1 MILNDKT
8 KPCALLYTNI
18 KRNYVTALAYMV
30 LKIVMINA
38 YNDAHLISSQ
48 YQMIN
53 LTDELIR
60 IEQRESLFE
69 KVLNRPI
76 NYINNWHAVIK

>member
-30 LKIVMINA
+30 LKIVMVNA

-53 LTDELIR
+53 LTEELILAK
-60 IEQRESLFE
+60 QTESLFA
-69 KVLNRPI
+69 KVLNKPI
-76 NYINNWHAVIK
+76 NYINNWQAVIS

>member
-30 LKIVMINA
+30 LKIVMVNA

-53 LTDELIR
+53 LTDDLIQVKQT
-60 IEQRESLFE
+60 EGLFA
-69 KVLNRPI
+69 KILNKPI
-76 NYINNWHAVIK
+76 DYINNLQAVIK

>member
-60 IEQRESLFE
+60 VKQSESLLT
-69 KVLNRPI
+69 KVLSKPI
-76 NYINNWHAVIK
+76 DYINNWQAVIK

>member
-18 KRNYVTALAYMV
+18 KKNYVTALAYMV

-60 IEQRESLFE
+60 VKQSESLLT
-69 KVLNRPI
+69 KVLSKPI
-76 NYINNWHAVIK
+76 DYINNWQAVIK